1 MENQSAVSMM
11 SNFPEDEK
19 VFRSLL
25 NQEGFRFTIQ
35 RQRILDL
42 FRSCDEGQHLSAE
55 EIHQHLSVQGV
66 SVSLSTIY
74 RALHVMVNLNLLRE
88 LELADG
94 KKYYELTVSPSSDHH
109 HLVCVECGAVV
120 EFEEDLMA
128 RIGSSQTEM
137 RGYALLDCQF
147 TIYGICSNCQ

>member
-1 MENQSAVSMM
+1 M
-11 SNFPEDEK
+11 
-19 VFRSLL
+19 FRSLL

-42 FRSCDEGQHLSAE
+42 FKTCDEGQHLSAE
-55 EIHQHLSVQGV
+55 EIHQYLSTQGA

-74 RALHVMVNLNLLRE
+74 RALHVMVDLNLLRE
-88 LELADG
+88 LELAEG
-94 KKYYELTVSPSSDHH
+94 KKYYELSVSHSSNHH

-128 RIGSSQTEM
+128 QIGSSQTET

-147 TIYGICSNCQ
+147 TIYGICPKCQ